1 MKNQKTSRHIAA
13 QVARTT
19 EPPSAYIGTDRQDMT
34 EFDSTFLRSL
44 TEEAVCRNWQLI
56 ELEHFDGNPPHGI
69 KLDGIITR
77 SIPNSPRVMELQQF
91 SHRLLRIGSASHP
104 DDHLLPAVLPDLI
117 AQGHLAADHFAE
129 RGFLH
134 IGFVGRKPW
143 SIWENLFIGIQD
155 EARERGM
162 DVDLLSMPAFLQADK
177 SAATPAYERFVDW
190 IRKVP
195 KPLALVC
202 PSDGL
207 AARFCAWVRSV
218 GLQVPTDVAI
228 LGNGNNPAI
237 CERSFPRLSSIG
249 TAEDQ
254 RGIAACELMANL
266 LAGEKPPREA
276 VMIPPSGITVRE
288 STDVLAAVDPA
299 VSEALRFIW
308 ANIAKSLS
316 VEEVARHT
324 GLHRRTLERAFRMS
338 FGRGVNAELHR
349 RRLEKCC
356 ELLRHTEM
364 TVTEIATM
372 TGFRS
377 DDYLYRTFRR
387 SFGATPIQWR
397 NEHQ

>member
-1 MKNQKTSRHIAA
+1 MTHA
-13 QVARTT
+13 ARTT
-19 EPPSAYIGTDRQDMT
+19 EPPSAYIGTDRQDMS
-34 EFDSTFLRSL
+34 EFDSAFLRVL

-288 STDVLAAVDPA
+288 STDVLATVDPA
-299 VSEALRFIW
+299 VSEALRYMW
-308 ANIAKSLS
+308 ANIAKNLS
-316 VEEVARHT
+316 VDDVALHT
-324 GLHRRTLERAFRMS
+324 GLHRRTLERAFRTA

-349 RRLEKCC
+349 RRLEKGA
-356 ELLRHTEM
+356 ELLHNTELA
-364 TVTEIATM
+364 VTEISEK

-377 DDYLYRTFRR
+377 DDYFYRAFR
-387 SFGATPIQWR
+387 SAFGATPSQWR
-397 NEHQ
+397 KANQPQNA